1 VFGGPVHVIVAAQTR
16 EDHGLRRRPRAPR
29 IVGRWGVAAA
39 LVAALAVATP
49 AAAKPAIPP
58 GREADMLALVAP
70 YRPGAPITDDWQLR
84 SINAEVST
92 IHLWLGGPDDA
103 KAHLTLDHLDY
114 APPGAAKLE
123 GFALAVV
130 DAPAGSEAAIDA
142 LTAAIR
148 EADDGS
154 FWTTRGDGEPGDAS
168 RPAVVEVDDDA
179 TRGRFISHVLFAWL
193 GDGLVLYAALVLT
206 ILALLTRALRSH
218 AAAARRR
225 LGDAGLIAGI
235 LVVGAALRVLL
246 APAAGL
252 TAWPFTRLPWAAYRV
267 YAGPLT
273 ALLHPGPLWLS
284 ETILAT
290 TFALAV
296 LAPAAVYL
304 HARHLLADRRAAL
317 VAAGVVAVLPLHIRF
332 SASDVVFV
340 ASITLSSLTFAL
352 LHSAA
357 REPSAKASRLSLL
370 LLAPPLA
377 LTFLVRPLNIL
388 FAPLLVAALW
398 IDEGSGPEAKPPIPA
413 RRRWALLAVV
423 VAVTAAVGIPALFA
437 DYGHQVR
444 EGLGLSTLTR
454 ALGVLV
460 SPSHNALINPSM
472 TPPALALLALV
483 GAGSLWRRGRRR
495 LLVFLGGW
503 LLAFLAAHAYVIPR
517 DPLMQARYHLHLV
530 VPFVLLASVGGL
542 ALLDLARARG
552 RWPALAALAIA
563 GLSVAAAPAIH
574 APFIADVDRNEIA
587 EWRWVHALREAIPA
601 GCTILEHAPEGIS
614 PRFVRVGA
622 YAESRAA
629 RARWE
634 VVPYRDAAALEA
646 PPLRD
651 LLRAPP
657 ACLYV
662 YEGLPCAAFKPRG
675 AEVAPACAAL
685 RDALDLEELDRQERR
700 SRSYDENLE
709 GALEPGDPVVYRL
722 LRARDGR

>member
-1 VFGGPVHVIVAAQTR
+1 MELRGASRRQVA
-16 EDHGLRRRPRAPR
+16 RRRR
-29 IVGRWGVAAA
+29 
-39 LVAALAVATP
+39 VAALACALVLALATP
-49 AAAKPAIPP
+49 VAAKPAIPP

-70 YRPGAPITDDWQLR
+70 YRPGAPITGDWELR
-84 SINAEVST
+84 SIHAEVST
-92 IHLWLGGPDDA
+92 IHLWLAGPDDA
-103 KAHLTLDHLDY
+103 RAHLTLDHLDY
-114 APPGAAKLE
+114 APADAAALE

-130 DAPAGSEAAIDA
+130 EAPAGSEAAIDA

-154 FWTTRGDGEPGDAS
+154 FWTTRGGGDEGDAS
-168 RPAVVEVDDDA
+168 LPAVVEVDDDA
-179 TRGRFISHVLFAWL
+179 ARGRFVSHVLFAWL
-193 GDGLVLYAALVLT
+193 GDGVVLYAALVLT
-206 ILALLTRALRSH
+206 LLALLARTLTSQATAL
-218 AAAARRR
+218 RRR
-225 LGDAGLIAGI
+225 LGDAALIAAIVG
-235 LVVGAALRVLL
+235 VGAALRAGL
-246 APAAGL
+246 APAVGL
-252 TAWPFTRLPWAAYRV
+252 TAWPFTRLPWAAHRA
-267 YAGPLT
+267 YAGPLL
-273 ALLHPGPLWLS
+273 AALHPGPLWLS

-296 LAPAAVYL
+296 LAPAAVFL

-317 VAAGVVAVLPLHIRF
+317 VAAAIVAALPLHIRF

-357 REPSAKASRLSLL
+357 RERSARASLAALL

-398 IDEGSGPEAKPPIPA
+398 IDQGSDAREAKPPIPP
-413 RRRWALLAVV
+413 RRRAALVALV
-423 VAVTAAVGIPALFA
+423 VAVTAGVGIPALLA

-483 GAGSLWRRGRRR
+483 GVGALWVRGRRR
-495 LLVFLGGW
+495 LALFLVGW
-503 LLAFLAAHAYVIPR
+503 FLAFLAAHAYVIPP

-542 ALLDLARARG
+542 ALVDAARG
-552 RWPALAALAIA
+552 RGWLARVALALAA
-563 GLSVAAAPAIH
+563 LSVAAAPAIH
-574 APFIADVDRNEIA
+574 APFITEVDRNEIA
-587 EWRWVHALREAIPA
+587 EWRWVHERRAAIPA
-601 GCTILEHAPEGIS
+601 GCTILEHVVDGVG
-614 PRFVRVGA
+614 PRFPRVGA
-622 YAESRAA
+622 YAQGLAA
-629 RARWE
+629 HARWT
-634 VVPYRDAAALEA
+634 VLTYRDAAELDA

-657 ACLYV
+657 ACLFV

-675 AEVAPACAAL
+675 APIAPACAAL
-685 RDALDLEELDRQERR
+685 REALDLEELGRLERA
-700 SRSYDENLE
+700 SATYDENLR
-709 GALEPGDPVVYRL
+709 GSLAPGDPVVFRL